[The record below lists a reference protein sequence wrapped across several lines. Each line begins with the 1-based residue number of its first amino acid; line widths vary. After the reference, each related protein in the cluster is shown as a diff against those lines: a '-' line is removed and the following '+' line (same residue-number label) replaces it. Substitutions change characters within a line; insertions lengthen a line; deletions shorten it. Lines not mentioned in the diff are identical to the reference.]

1 MSLADVL
8 NRVDGE
14 RIYKHVLE
22 LEGTRH
28 PIDAPQKMNEVADYI
43 HSEFKRYGLTVN
55 EQTFSVAGFEGS
67 FRNVEGLIG
76 DEVGPELLIVS
87 HYDTVADCPGAND
100 NASAVA
106 IMLEAARVLME
117 AKATKN
123 VRFISFAL
131 EELNPAH
138 VLHLRNVAKRLQL
151 LDEHQRYTSMHTLKV
166 MKRLLELRRKGRAN
180 GKDPAEAVSDARSQL
195 EGQMTAAENE
205 YAREMEHMLEGAT
218 LSSWLGKD
226 ALMGSNFWIEQALR
240 SNRKIL
246 GVFCL
251 DTVGYTSE
259 KEHSQLLPKGI
270 DKSIFQTHNIKDV
283 SIGNFLSVIGSLNS
297 GDLLQSFCA
306 QCKLDSVDLPYA
318 CLQVPVGFEVVAKM
332 MFDLLRSDHAP
343 FWRKEIPTV
352 FLTDTAELRYPYYH
366 TQADTID
373 KLDFDFITKVCK
385 ATVATTASLTSK

>member
-1 MSLADVL
+1 MCLADVL

-28 PIDAPQKMNEVADYI
+28 PIDAPQKMNEAADYI
-43 HSEFKRYGLTVN
+43 YSEFKRYGLAVN
-55 EQTFSVAGFEGS
+55 EQAFSVEGFDGS

-76 DEVGPELLIVS
+76 DGVGPELLVVS

-106 IMLEAARVLME
+106 IMLETARVLME
-117 AKATKN
+117 AKGAKD

-151 LDEHQRYTSMHTLKV
+151 LDEHQRYTSLHTSKV
-166 MKRLLELRRKGRAN
+166 MKRLLELRRKGHAT

-195 EGQMTAAENE
+195 GGQMTAAENE
-205 YAREMEHMLEGAT
+205 YAREMEHLLEGVT
-218 LSSWLGKD
+218 LSSLLGKD

-270 DKSIFQTHNIKDV
+270 DKSIFQTHNITDV
-283 SIGNFLSVIGSLNS
+283 SIGNFLSVIGSMNS

-306 QCKLDSVDLPYA
+306 QCKLGSVDLPYA

-352 FLTDTAELRYPYYH
+352 FLTDTTEFRYPYYH

-385 ATVATTASLTSK
+385 ATVATVIDLTHK